1 MNSLCRIS
9 FFCFSFLAV
18 LSGHSALHAQEP
30 TAEQLNFFEEK
41 IRPVLADHC
50 YKCHSAR
57 SKKLKAELYLDSR
70 EGLLKGGET
79 GPVVVP
85 GKPEA
90 SLLIRAVVYLD
101 NELEMPPNK
110 KLPDKVIADLQEWI
124 RIGAPWPEEKP
135 TQNAAQGGESK
146 DWNKLRLESW
156 AFRPVKK
163 PTPPET
169 KHQELVNN
177 PVDQFVL
184 ARIEKRGLE
193 PLGRSGKRSL
203 LRRVYLDLIGLPPT
217 PEEMKAFLDDQRENA
232 LGQVIDSLLNSG
244 ATIVT
249 FDVYQRYLR
258 PGATERELVT
268 LGRVCIA
275 VFVTGAALLSL
286 LIMDPNREE
295 HFLTLSLIHI

>member
-9 FFCFSFLAV
+9 FFCFYLLAV
-18 LSGHSALHAQEP
+18 LAGLSQLHAQEP
-30 TAEQLNFFEEK
+30 TAEQLSFFEQK
-41 IRPVLADHC
+41 IRPVLAEHC

-79 GPVVVP
+79 GPIVVP

-135 TQNAAQGGESK
+135 TQNAAQARKSQ

-156 AFRPVKK
+156 AFRPVNK
-163 PTPPET
+163 PT
-169 KHQELVNN
+169 
-177 PVDQFVL
+177 
-184 ARIEKRGLE
+184 
-193 PLGRSGKRSL
+193 
-203 LRRVYLDLIGLPPT
+203 
-217 PEEMKAFLDDQRENA
+217 
-232 LGQVIDSLLNSG
+232 
-244 ATIVT
+244 
-249 FDVYQRYLR
+249 
-258 PGATERELVT
+258 
-268 LGRVCIA
+268 
-275 VFVTGAALLSL
+275 
-286 LIMDPNREE
+286 
-295 HFLTLSLIHI
+295 